1 MRLAGQEFRFDD
13 APLLPVPG
21 CDAAVCECGYIGLPE
36 RRAVRDR
43 RSGVD
48 RRETRRPGSHDRRSG
63 SSRRQQTLA
72 QTA

>member
-1 MRLAGQEFRFDD
+1 MRLADREFRFDD
-13 APLLPVPG
+13 APLLPVTG

-36 RRAVRDR
+36 RRAVHDR
-43 RSGVD
+43 RSGVE

-63 SSRRQQTLA
+63 NSRRQQSLA